1 MLKIIIALVIIELAA
16 GLRRATEEERVQD
29 WFDSNNTWPPRWQDE
44 SPAFR
49 EAMQRRETELMLLP
63 GAEERW
69 QNFMQYTQSRLVP
82 RFTERGFEVIE
93 TPPHVHEKLKAVL
106 ERGIARWNSLGN
118 EPQIDAVYTPLPSKF
133 IHLGRMQ
140 TEIADDLKAL
150 HEAWSGMELEPTST
164 YGIRAYQNGSSLIMH
179 HDKVHT
185 HVISSIVHIG
195 HEYYDDDRP
204 WPIEI
209 EDHNGHRH
217 AVNLEAGQMLFYE
230 SAACLH
236 GRRQIFYGKYYASVF
251 VHYQPVDRSIWNYET
266 DDVIAAVPPFWRE
279 GVLEDH
285 GSRFAG
291 QGLTIDSCVTDGA
304 PPRIINGEQV
314 DDIVEFYNRI
324 MPGHA
329 GKLRRIEAR
338 PGSTYEEGED
348 ERNEL

>member
-1 MLKIIIALVIIELAA
+1 VYFNTDTPVHYFITFLLSNLSSMLKIIIALVIIELAA

-179 HDKVHT
+179 HDKVLSHYNNLLQSP
-185 HVISSIVHIG
+185 IS
-195 HEYYDDDRP
+195 
-204 WPIEI
+204 
-209 EDHNGHRH
+209 
-217 AVNLEAGQMLFYE
+217 
-230 SAACLH
+230 CL
-236 GRRQIFYGKYYASVF
+236 
-251 VHYQPVDRSIWNYET
+251 
-266 DDVIAAVPPFWRE
+266 
-279 GVLEDH
+279 
-285 GSRFAG
+285 
-291 QGLTIDSCVTDGA
+291 
-304 PPRIINGEQV
+304 
-314 DDIVEFYNRI
+314 
-324 MPGHA
+324 
-329 GKLRRIEAR
+329 
-338 PGSTYEEGED
+338 
-348 ERNEL
+348 